1 MEKVTLTQQDIDGF
15 NPNQLS
21 IVKTSLGLGRDGELL
36 PGTYDAGDNFF
47 RNLVNTQIIK
57 NPTSSVMNDNSGVSG
72 GAGLLDPKIGALA
85 PFINQAT
92 QILDSVY
99 ASTSEPTQREK
110 DINMGRAA
118 LQFFTQ
124 MGASASQ
131 PGQTA
136 LGAANIAGANVAKDY
151 LAKIS
156 QREADAKKLEQAK
169 KSSALSLGMQLLGEE
184 TKKEIAL
191 NKPQTIRTSSRGTQA
206 KYMSKED
213 ATAYF
218 SQFMKPG
225 DPDFENLVSSVTAPN
240 SDMIGRPVVIGSAYQ
255 ELLPIKKGGDIIGF
269 TLSPSTAGGVPQNIK
284 YANKRLEEI
293 AKYKKDRLANSV
305 NLVPSLNTALD
316 VLLKQDIQTG
326 GLTSLFLPVKSILSQ
341 VFQED
346 QTELQGLEFLRA
358 LSYKLA
364 PGMRPPGSGSTSDTE
379 FKAYQQSI
387 LDIGNTPFANYLS
400 LYTLKK
406 ITENSE
412 VQARAEEELLSSGA
426 DAKTINKALDEVDT
440 GIFSKFQATDKD
452 GNPLYETEEERDAAA
467 NEWWNSLPDGTVIM
481 NFGTDNKKIFD
492 SGSKFGKAEHLIIK
506 GWENRGK

>member
-1 MEKVTLTQQDIDGF
+1 MPHQTKPGDSNSYVYGHTIGEYPEVIERIIPGSKKL
-15 NPNQLS
+15 LS
-21 IVKTSLGLGRDGELL
+21 SVDPVIVKSEDTDS
-36 PGTYDAGDNFF
+36 F
-47 RNLVNTQIIK
+47 IK
-57 NPTSSVMNDNSGVSG
+57 KQNNKNINGVSDTDITT
-72 GAGLLDPKIGALA
+72 LDPSLGALA
-85 PFINQAT
+85 PFIDQASG
-92 QILDSVY
+92 ILDNIYGKTV
-99 ASTSEPTQREK
+99 EPTQREK
-110 DINMGRAA
+110 DLNMGRAA
-118 LQFFTQ
+118 LKFFTQ
-124 MGASASQ
+124 LGAASSV

-136 LGAANIAGANVAKDY
+136 LGAANIAGASVAQDY
-151 LAKIS
+151 LNKVQS
-156 QREADAKKLEQAK
+156 DKDKSDKLEQAK
-169 KSSALSLGMQLLGEE
+169 KAGSISLGMQLLGEQ

-191 NKPQTIRTSSRGTQA
+191 NKPQTLRTSSRGTQA
-206 KYMSKED
+206 QYMSKED

-218 SQFMKPG
+218 SQFMKSG
-225 DPDFENLVSSVTAPN
+225 DPDFEKLVSSVTAPN
-240 SDMIGRPVVIGSAYQ
+240 ADMIGRPVVIGSAYQ
-255 ELLPIKKGGDIIGF
+255 ELLPIKKGGNIIGF
-269 TLSPSTAGGVPQNIK
+269 QLSPSTAGGVPQNIK

-341 VFQED
+341 VFKED

-426 DAKTINKALDEVDT
+426 DAKTINKALDKVDT
-440 GIFSKFQATDKD
+440 GIFSKFQATDTD
-452 GNPLYETEEERDAAA
+452 GKPLYKTEEERDAAA

-492 SGSKFGKAEHLIIK
+492 RGSKFGKAQHLIIK